1 MSEPITWRER
11 VANLRKA
18 LGRKP
23 TLDELL
29 DASQIHIMTPEER
42 REQDASWAR
51 GMKPTGDPR
60 FD

>member
-1 MSEPITWRER
+1 MITWHQR
-11 VANLRKA
+11 VQNLTSA

-29 DASQIHIMTPEER
+29 IAAEIHEMTPAEIKAQAE
-42 REQDASWAR
+42 SWAR